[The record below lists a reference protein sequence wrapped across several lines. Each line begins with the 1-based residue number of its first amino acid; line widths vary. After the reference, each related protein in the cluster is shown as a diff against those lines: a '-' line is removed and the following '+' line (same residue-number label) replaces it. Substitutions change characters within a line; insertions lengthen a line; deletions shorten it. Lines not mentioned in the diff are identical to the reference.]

1 MDKNYIEL
9 FKEIVSATEAAAEQ
23 VMEYDRAHEDVEG
36 EKTATLMRDD
46 YIALHDKISDE
57 NFDGVFS
64 KNEYAKLLAGAYIVS
79 NNLKDRVTSLQK
91 VINGYENDIIPKLQ
105 LVMKEKTEEGMLR
118 VSNEQF
124 VLNI

>member
-1 MDKNYIEL
+1 
-9 FKEIVSATEAAAEQ
+9 
-23 VMEYDRAHEDVEG
+23 MEYDRAHEDVEG
-36 EKTATLMRDD
+36 EKTAALMRDD

-91 VINGYENDIIPKLQ
+91 VINGYENDVIPKLQ
-105 LVMKEKTEEGMLR
+105 LVMKEKTEEDMLR